1 MEGKKLTE
9 EERAAKRREK
19 FEKRHVVTC
28 PHCGKNV
35 LDHMT
40 QCPYCGG
47 KLDPLGYR
55 PMDPKKYKKIKLICA
70 IVGAVIAV
78 GVVVAVILTR

>member
-1 MEGKKLTE
+1 MKEKLSE

-19 FEKRHVVTC
+19 FEKRHVVSC

-47 KLDPLGYR
+47 QLNPYGYR
-55 PMDPKKYKKIKLICA
+55 PPDPKKYKIIKLVCTVVG
-70 IVGAVIAV
+70 IVAAV
-78 GVVVAVILTR
+78 GIAIAIILTR